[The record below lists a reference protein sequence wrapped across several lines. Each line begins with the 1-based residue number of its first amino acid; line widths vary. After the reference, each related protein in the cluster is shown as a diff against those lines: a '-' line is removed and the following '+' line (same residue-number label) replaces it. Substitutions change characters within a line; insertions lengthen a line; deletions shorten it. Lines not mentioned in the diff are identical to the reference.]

1 MKNINLSKNYKN
13 QEEMFMRKKELSL
26 PLALLPIITV
36 VFFALMSVMKW
47 GAGMYLPI
55 ICSIIVAILIGIY
68 LGFSYDEL
76 QKSLVEGVSRALPA
90 FFILL
95 IVGTII
101 GSWIVGGVI
110 PALIYYSLKIIS
122 PSIFVP
128 AAAAVTGIIAISTG
142 TSFTSIAT
150 VGLALMVTGI
160 GMGFPPPLLAG
171 AIISGAYLGD
181 SMSPLSDTTNLA
193 SAMAGCDL
201 FELIGHIILTGIP
214 AFLISIVMF
223 YFVGI
228 KHVESISIST
238 EEIAFIY
245 NGISQSFNINPL
257 LLVFPI
263 ITIVFSIKKFPAVPS
278 LITISILGGIS
289 ALVLQKADFRLV
301 LNAMTFGYKSNTG
314 IQMIDSLL
322 SRGGIVSMGNTI
334 ILMLL
339 ATALGGILE
348 KVGFLNTILKSVMKF
363 IKSDGQLILLTVLSG
378 FAVAFA
384 TGAQL
389 LAILL
394 PARMFVP
401 EFKARNLH
409 LKNLARVAQSIGAI
423 GINLVP
429 WSVPCIFASNIL
441 GVEPSKFIP
450 YLFFVFMTVII
461 NLAYGFTG
469 FTITK
474 INKN

>member
-1 MKNINLSKNYKN
+1 
-13 QEEMFMRKKELSL
+13 
-26 PLALLPIITV
+26 
-36 VFFALMSVMKW
+36 
-47 GAGMYLPI
+47 
-55 ICSIIVAILIGIY
+55 
-68 LGFSYDEL
+68 
-76 QKSLVEGVSRALPA
+76 
-90 FFILL
+90 
-95 IVGTII
+95 
-101 GSWIVGGVI
+101 
-110 PALIYYSLKIIS
+110 
-122 PSIFVP
+122 
-128 AAAAVTGIIAISTG
+128 
-142 TSFTSIAT
+142 
-150 VGLALMVTGI
+150 
-160 GMGFPPPLLAG
+160 
-171 AIISGAYLGD
+171 
-181 SMSPLSDTTNLA
+181 
-193 SAMAGCDL
+193 
-201 FELIGHIILTGIP
+201 
-214 AFLISIVMF
+214 
-223 YFVGI
+223 
-228 KHVESISIST
+228 
-238 EEIAFIY
+238 
-245 NGISQSFNINPL
+245 
-257 LLVFPI
+257 
-263 ITIVFSIKKFPAVPS
+263 
-278 LITISILGGIS
+278 
-289 ALVLQKADFRLV
+289 
-301 LNAMTFGYKSNTG
+301 
-314 IQMIDSLL
+314 
-322 SRGGIVSMGNTI
+322 MGNTI